1 MGWGL
6 MSYASSA
13 YVDVVEDGGSR
24 SIGEGCE
31 VMVLGAVGL
40 EWYWRRKEGISEGN
54 GNEVVRDTECLVDF
68 STSDVEYVGEGDN
81 DNYND
86 NDNDND
92 NGNGNDNDKTTP
104 LIKHPTTPT
113 SNYYPTTT
121 LPTRFYFL
129 MLNLLVTG
137 YHVAYVESYLYAY
150 LTVKYGS
157 QTSFLG
163 LCILTMTISEIP
175 IFVKSHQIIS
185 YLGGTGNCYLL
196 SHTIYIIR
204 VYLYTLIPLSRPN
217 LFLLL
222 EPSHAL
228 VFSLMMCSAVEDG
241 RDIVEREGGMEE
253 GKKEHFNAKVQ
264 AYVRNIYYCLGL
276 GLGSLVG
283 GLIVGRWGY
292 EVLF

>member
-1 MGWGL
+1 

-24 SIGEGCE
+24 SIGVGIWGTLVACE

-113 SNYYPTTT
+113 STLLPHHHPTNAFL
-121 LPTRFYFL
+121 LP
-129 MLNLLVTG
+129 
-137 YHVAYVESYLYAY
+137 YVEPPRNRLPRSLRRV
-150 LTVKYGS
+150 LPLRLPNRK
-157 QTSFLG
+157 
-163 LCILTMTISEIP
+163 IRIP
-175 IFVKSHQIIS
+175 NEFPWIMHSNNDDK
-185 YLGGTGNCYLL
+185 
-196 SHTIYIIR
+196 
-204 VYLYTLIPLSRPN
+204 
-217 LFLLL
+217 
-222 EPSHAL
+222 
-228 VFSLMMCSAVEDG
+228 
-241 RDIVEREGGMEE
+241 
-253 GKKEHFNAKVQ
+253 
-264 AYVRNIYYCLGL
+264 
-276 GLGSLVG
+276 
-283 GLIVGRWGY
+283 
-292 EVLF
+292 